1 MNIQPVKISFSTNH
15 QPKNNLN
22 SPSSSTYQNLK
33 QPVQDTISFSAAA
46 RPRNRFKKAPFILS
60 GEVVEAY
67 EQFKTDRKKEYTF
80 ISSTIK
86 AKKPEKPTDDSSMPV
101 EARIINAI
109 NCNIERILKAP
120 DVKLKKTKVS
130 EVRAGNLTMSDGS
143 NVPTVELRSQT
154 IAHANISDST
164 IDCVALFTNDP
175 IKSGRHLIDNE
186 LMTNNSTI
194 NHIRYPETRPSQNI
208 FYITNNS
215 KIGPM
220 DFYQIRHKQVLYA
233 SDSYIEKF
241 IDANVPFSKITLH
254 NTKIDELRCNPQNLK
269 MSGNNEL
276 GDVTF
281 SCFFYEPGE
290 DIEVTIPKG
299 TKINGDIAF
308 EQVEN
313 IPGANYIINVEE
325 GAQLN
330 GQVFVLKQNPK
341 YEVKY
346 FPSSSKPIEDKS
358 ANLIINRDVKPKK

>member
-1 MNIQPVKISFSTNH
+1 MNLPPVKIGFSTNH
-15 QPKNNLN
+15 TYKNNLN
-22 SPSSSTYQNLK
+22 PLSSSTYQNLK
-33 QPVQDTISFSAAA
+33 QPVQDTISFSAAE

-60 GEVVEAY
+60 GEVVEAH
-67 EQFKTDRKKEYTF
+67 EKFKTDSKKEYTF
-80 ISSTIK
+80 VNSTIK
-86 AKKPEKPTDDSSMPV
+86 AKKREKLTDEPSMPV
-101 EARIINAI
+101 EARIINAK

-120 DVKLKKTKVS
+120 DINLKKTTAS
-130 EVRAGNLTMSDGS
+130 EVHAGNLTMSDGS

-164 IDCVALFTNDP
+164 IGCVALFTNDP

-194 NHIRYPETRPSQNI
+194 KQIRYPETRPSQNI

-220 DFYQIRHKQVLYA
+220 DFYQIRHRQVLDA

-241 IDANVPFSKITLH
+241 IDARVPFSKITLH

-281 SCFFYEPGE
+281 SCFFYEPGD

-330 GQVFVLKQNPK
+330 GKVFVLAQNPK
-341 YEVKY
+341 YEAKY
-346 FPSSSKPIEDKS
+346 FVSSSKPVEDKT

>member
-15 QPKNNLN
+15 TYKNNLN
-22 SPSSSTYQNLK
+22 PLSSNTYQYLK
-33 QPVQDTISFSAAA
+33 QPVQDTISFSAAE

-60 GEVVEAY
+60 GEVVQAHEK
-67 EQFKTDRKKEYTF
+67 FKTDSKKEYTF
-80 ISSTIK
+80 VNSTIK
-86 AKKPEKPTDDSSMPV
+86 AKKREKLTDEPSMPV
-101 EARIINAI
+101 EARIINAK

-120 DVKLKKTKVS
+120 DINLKKTTAS
-130 EVRAGNLTMSDGS
+130 EVHAGNLTMSDGS

-164 IDCVALFTNDP
+164 IGCVALFTNDP

-220 DFYQIRHKQVLYA
+220 DFYQIRHRQVLDA

-241 IDANVPFSKITLH
+241 IDARVPFSKITLH

-281 SCFFYEPGE
+281 SCFFYEPGD

-330 GQVFVLKQNPK
+330 GKVFVLAQNPK
-341 YEVKY
+341 YEAKY
-346 FPSSSKPIEDKS
+346 FVSSSKPVEDKT

>member
-33 QPVQDTISFSAAA
+33 QPVLDTVTFSAAA
-46 RPRNRFKKAPFILS
+46 RPQNRFKKAPAVLS
-60 GEVVEAY
+60 GEVVGAHEK
-67 EQFKTDRKKEYTF
+67 FKTDRKKEYTF
-80 ISSTIK
+80 INSTIK
-86 AKKPEKPTDDSSMPV
+86 AKKRVSKTDEPSKPID
-101 EARIINAI
+101 ARIINAR
-109 NCNIERILKAP
+109 NCNIERILEAP
-120 DVKLKKTKVS
+120 DVNLKKTTVS
-130 EVRAGNLTMSDGS
+130 EVRAGNLTMADNS
-143 NVPTVELRSQT
+143 NAATVELRSQT

-164 IDCVALFTNDP
+164 IGCVALFTNDP
-175 IKSGRHLIDNE
+175 IKGGRNLIDNE
-186 LMTNNSTI
+186 LTVNNSTI
-194 NHIRYPETRPSQNI
+194 KQIRYPETRPSQNI

-220 DFYQIRHKQVLYA
+220 DFYQIRHKQVLDA
-233 SDSYIEKF
+233 SDSHIEKF
-241 IDANVPFSKITLH
+241 IDSRVPLSKITLH

-281 SCFFYEPGE
+281 SCFFYEPGD